1 MKRFVGS
8 TTSHRQY
15 HVCLPQQRIL
25 HITIRL
31 RVNLRLNL
39 NGMDTGLSKHM
50 AIFVHIMVHGFDSAL
65 DCPFTGYVALSILDQ
80 ANSLPDRDHILEML
94 IAKHGLLA
102 FQRPTKKGNYK
113 GYGHVEFTPIEDVF
127 AVTKTYVKKDFLI
140 VRIKARPMR
149 KFLMGMVEAQN
160 ANGQH
165 QKGKKK

>member
-1 MKRFVGS
+1 VPKRKQGKKGNTFLMHVG
-8 TTSHRQY
+8 R
-15 HVCLPQQRIL
+15 C
-25 HITIRL
+25 
-31 RVNLRLNL
+31 
-39 NGMDTGLSKHM
+39 
-50 AIFVHIMVHGFDSAL
+50 A
-65 DCPFTGYVALSILDQ
+65 
-80 ANSLPDRDHILEML
+80 
-94 IAKHGLLA
+94 LA